1 MRIFWQS
8 FVDPSIGKDYLR
20 RLSEYLNN
28 IASAGTEVVV
38 NGMAPP
44 DRDFG
49 RLAEFRC
56 AVGAVEQALRLKDGE
71 YDAYVLG
78 HFQDPGL
85 YELRSIL
92 DIPVVGTGE
101 ATILAASTL
110 GRRMG
115 IITLAPEFEV
125 WHHEQ
130 ADRYGLGS
138 RLVKVTS
145 LDSSPQE
152 FNASFAGDEAM
163 SKTLLEKLDAAAGP
177 LLEAGADV
185 ILTGGVLPGLFVSDY
200 PGLTIGNAPVVNC
213 ASVALKSAE
222 MWAQLRTLDGLG
234 PSRGPSFNTPK
245 GQAQQDF
252 LNLVSG
258 HSSKENLND

>member
-28 IASAGTEVVV
+28 IASEGTEVVV

-56 AVGAVEQALRLKDGE
+56 AAAALECALRLKDGD

-92 DIPVVGTGE
+92 DIPVIGTGE

-115 IITLAPEFEV
+115 IITLAPEFEI

-130 ADRYGLGS
+130 AEKYGLGA

-145 LDSSPQE
+145 LESSPQE
-152 FNASFAGDEAM
+152 FNASFAGD
-163 SKTLLEKLDAAAGP
+163 KVVRQTLLDKLDAAAD
-177 LLEAGADV
+177 LLVDAGADV
-185 ILTGGVLPGLFVSDY
+185 ILTGGILPGLFISDY
-200 PGLTIGNAPVVNC
+200 PGLTIRNAPVVNC

-222 MWAQLRTLDGLG
+222 MWAQLRVLDGLC

-245 GQAQQDF
+245 GQAQKDF

-258 HSSKENLND
+258 NSPKENPND